1 MFAWT
6 SSPHS
11 ENFLPGI
18 FTGFPVP
25 ASCVPAISGICR
37 AGENLRH
44 ISCQASGEQARQ
56 AHDYVAGTLR
66 DHSTIGAMRGPLL
79 LSTLLLLGALAPA
92 AAQTTTP
99 AETARAMLRQ
109 YQEDP
114 ARIDRA
120 RDLLEAHVA
129 RGGVADVPTLLAL
142 ARAWFLFGEE
152 RAKTV
157 ADKIAAY
164 ARARDYAKRATE
176 LAPNN
181 ADAHLW
187 HAITLG
193 TWSQAKGL
201 LSSALALRDLRKE
214 VDIVLRLDPN
224 NIEAHIMAGSIAR
237 ELPVVLGGS
246 AKEAEEHFKTAQR
259 LDPKLTG
266 VRIELAQLYI
276 NTGRFPEARQQL
288 QSVLAERAPTDRPR
302 WTLKETPRARQMLE
316 SIRDK
321 K

>member
-1 MFAWT
+1 
-6 SSPHS
+6 
-11 ENFLPGI
+11 
-18 FTGFPVP
+18 
-25 ASCVPAISGICR
+25 
-37 AGENLRH
+37 
-44 ISCQASGEQARQ
+44 
-56 AHDYVAGTLR
+56 
-66 DHSTIGAMRGPLL
+66 MRPLL
-79 LSTLLLLGALAPA
+79 LLAFLLLGGLAPA
-92 AAQTTTP
+92 TAQPATP

-109 YQEDP
+109 YQDDP
-114 ARIDRA
+114 ARIDRT

-129 RGGVADVPTLLAL
+129 RGGVVDVPTLLAL

-152 RAKTV
+152 RAKTED
-157 ADKIAAY
+157 DKVAAY

-176 LAPNN
+176 MAPNN

-187 HAITLG
+187 YAITLG

-201 LSSALALRDLRKE
+201 LRSALALRDLRKE

-237 ELPVVLGGS
+237 ELPVLLGGD
-246 AKEAEEHFKTAQR
+246 AREAEERFKTAQR
-259 LDPKLTG
+259 LDPRLTG

-276 NTGRFPEARQQL
+276 NMGRHAEARQQL
-288 QSVLAERAPTDRPR
+288 QAVLAERAPTDRPR
-302 WTLKETPRARQMLE
+302 WTLKEVPRARQMLE

>member
-1 MFAWT
+1 
-6 SSPHS
+6 
-11 ENFLPGI
+11 
-18 FTGFPVP
+18 
-25 ASCVPAISGICR
+25 
-37 AGENLRH
+37 
-44 ISCQASGEQARQ
+44 
-56 AHDYVAGTLR
+56 
-66 DHSTIGAMRGPLL
+66 MRRPLL
-79 LSTLLLLGALAPA
+79 VLATLLLLGGLA
-92 AAQTTTP
+92 AAQTATP

-109 YQEDP
+109 YQDDP

-120 RDLLEAHVA
+120 RDLLEAHLA
-129 RGGVADVPTLLAL
+129 RGGAADVPTLLAL
-142 ARAWFLFGEE
+142 ARTWFLFGEE

-164 ARARDYAKRATE
+164 ARARDYARRATE

-201 LSSALALRDLRKE
+201 LGSALALRDLRKE
-214 VDIVLRLDPN
+214 VDIVLRLDPS

-237 ELPVVLGGS
+237 ELPVLLGGDV
-246 AKEAEEHFKTAQR
+246 KEAEEHFKTAQR
-259 LDPKLTG
+259 LDPRLTG

-276 NTGRFPEARQQL
+276 NMGRYVDARQQL

-302 WTLKETPRARQMLE
+302 WTLKEVPRARQMLE
-316 SIRDK
+316 SIQDK

>member
-1 MFAWT
+1 
-6 SSPHS
+6 
-11 ENFLPGI
+11 
-18 FTGFPVP
+18 
-25 ASCVPAISGICR
+25 
-37 AGENLRH
+37 
-44 ISCQASGEQARQ
+44 
-56 AHDYVAGTLR
+56 
-66 DHSTIGAMRGPLL
+66 MRRPLL
-79 LSTLLLLGALAPA
+79 LTALLLLGGLGPA
-92 AAQTTTP
+92 AAQTATP
-99 AETARAMLRQ
+99 AETARAMMRQ

-120 RDLLEAHVA
+120 RDLLEAHLA
-129 RGGVADVPTLLAL
+129 RGGPADLPTLLAL

-152 RAKTV
+152 RAR
-157 ADKIAAY
+157 AEDDKIAAY
-164 ARARDYAKRATE
+164 ARARDYAKRATDI
-176 LAPNN
+176 APND

-201 LSSALALRDLRKE
+201 LRSALALRDLRKE
-214 VDIVLRLDPN
+214 VDIVLRLEPH

-237 ELPVVLGGS
+237 ELPVLLGGD

-259 LDPKLTG
+259 LDPRLTG

-276 NTGRFPEARQQL
+276 NMGRYPEARQQL

-302 WTLKETPRARQMLE
+302 WTLKEVPRARQMLE

>member
-1 MFAWT
+1 
-6 SSPHS
+6 
-11 ENFLPGI
+11 
-18 FTGFPVP
+18 
-25 ASCVPAISGICR
+25 
-37 AGENLRH
+37 
-44 ISCQASGEQARQ
+44 
-56 AHDYVAGTLR
+56 
-66 DHSTIGAMRGPLL
+66 MRGPLL
-79 LSTLLLLGALAPA
+79 LTTLLLLGDLAPA

-109 YQEDP
+109 YQDDP

-129 RGGVADVPTLLAL
+129 RGGTTDVPTLLAL
-142 ARAWFLFGEE
+142 ARAWFLVGEE
-152 RAKTV
+152 RAQTV

-214 VDIVLRLDPN
+214 VDIVLRLDPS

-246 AKEAEEHFKTAQR
+246 AREAEEHFKTAQR
-259 LDPKLTG
+259 LDPRLTG

-276 NTGRFPEARQQL
+276 NTGRYAEARQQL

-316 SIRDK
+316 SIRDRK
-321 K
+321 

>member
-1 MFAWT
+1 M
-6 SSPHS
+6 P
-11 ENFLPGI
+11 
-18 FTGFPVP
+18 
-25 ASCVPAISGICR
+25 R
-37 AGENLRH
+37 
-44 ISCQASGEQARQ
+44 
-56 AHDYVAGTLR
+56 
-66 DHSTIGAMRGPLL
+66 PLL
-79 LSTLLLLGALAPA
+79 LATLLLLGGLAPA
-92 AAQTTTP
+92 IAQTPTP
-99 AETARAMLRQ
+99 AATARAMLRQ
-109 YQEDP
+109 YQDDP

-129 RGGVADVPTLLAL
+129 RGGAADLPTLLAL

-152 RAKTV
+152 RAKTE

-164 ARARDYAKRATE
+164 AWARDYAKRATE
-176 LAPNN
+176 LAPKD

-187 HAITLG
+187 YAITLG

-201 LSSALALRDLRKE
+201 LRSALALRDLRKE

-237 ELPVVLGGS
+237 ELPMVLGGDR
-246 AKEAEEHFKTAQR
+246 KEAEEHFKTAHR

-266 VRIELAQLYI
+266 ARIELAQLYI
-276 NTGRFPEARQQL
+276 NVGRYADARQQL
-288 QSVLAERAPTDRPR
+288 QAVLSERAPTDRPR
-302 WTLKETPRARQMLE
+302 WTLKEVPRARQMLE